1 MNQKEI
7 LNRLLYYYK
16 LTRNNHF
23 KKGYLEQ
30 IHYINNAGIIVLEN
44 EIVIKL
50 MDNAFEG
57 KIVMRFDIANYSI
70 TNKVLSH
77 IVSIAKNL

>member
-1 MNQKEI
+1 MNQEKI

-16 LTRNNHF
+16 LTTNNHF
-23 KKGYLEQ
+23 KKGYFEK

-44 EIVIKL
+44 EIIIKL

-57 KIVMRFDIANYSI
+57 KVVIRFDIANYSI
-70 TNKVLSH
+70 TNKVLSR
-77 IVSIAKNL
+77 IVSIAKSL